1 MSPEDAPLNSNI
13 NRDGTARHIIALL
26 SSHNQDDEEQCLSI
40 ALQVAANETRLD
52 AAVER
57 SPTSSAASSTLRAGA
72 KHCGL
77 ASLVCS
83 AEVTETCERADLRS
97 LIGRGYDKRL

>member
-1 MSPEDAPLNSNI
+1 VSQSEGPLVQCESMA
-13 NRDGTARHIIALL
+13 TARHIIALL

-57 SPTSSAASSTLRAGA
+57 SPSSAASSTLRAGA

-83 AEVTETCERADLRS
+83 AEVSETCERADQRS